1 MRVENKSLF
10 NKAGKPSAYKI
21 ENKAEESTVYIY
33 DEIGMWGIEAQVFVK
48 DFNAID
54 SKTIHLRVNSPGG
67 SVFDGTTIY
76 NVIKQHKSKVIA
88 HVDGLAASIASV
100 IVLAADEVQ
109 MADNAFYMIHEP
121 WSIMAGG
128 ADELRKEADLLDK
141 VRGTIAKTYM
151 DKSGKDEEE
160 IFALM
165 KEETW
170 MTAEE
175 ALENGFIDSIYSP
188 DEATAKKT
196 NILFDLT
203 VFNNVPEKLQDTKKE
218 ITAREIERIL
228 RDAGCSAKQAKG
240 ILAEGFEATDQRDV
254 ETVIETPVVKVE
266 TQRDVVDKPKPPK
279 NFVTDLLIRAEMVA
293 PSK

>member
-1 MRVENKSLF
+1 MRVESKSLF
-10 NKAGKPSAYKI
+10 NKVKKQSYKI
-21 ENKAEESTVYIY
+21 ENKVDESTVYIY
-33 DEIGMWGIEAQVFVK
+33 DEISMWGVDAQAFVK

-88 HVDGLAASIASV
+88 HIDGLAASISSV

-151 DKSGKDEEE
+151 DKTNKKEEE
-160 IFALM
+160 IFNLM
-165 KEETW
+165 REETW

-175 ALENGFIDSIYSP
+175 ALEHGFVDSIYSP
-188 DEATAKKT
+188 DDETAKKNT
-196 NILFDLT
+196 TLFDLT
-203 VFNNVPEKLQDTKKE
+203 VFNNVPDKLQEHKTE

-254 ETVIETPVVKVE
+254 ETVIETPEVKVE
-266 TQRDVVDKPKPPK
+266 VQRDVVAKPKPPK
-279 NFVTDLLIRAEMVA
+279 NFVSDLLIRAEIVA

>member
-175 ALENGFIDSIYSP
+175 ALENGFIDSIYSV
-188 DEATAKKT
+188 DAENKKD
-196 NILFDLT
+196 ILFDLT
-203 VFNNVPEKLQDTKKE
+203 VFNNVPDKLKKAKKE
-218 ITAREIERIL
+218 LTASDIEEALTNAGCPQGMAKSIIAKGFRSEQREVADTESQTQEIE
-228 RDAGCSAKQAKG
+228 
-240 ILAEGFEATDQRDV
+240 QREVAVKPDV
-254 ETVIETPVVKVE
+254 PI
-266 TQRDVVDKPKPPK
+266 K
-279 NFVTDLLIRAEMVA
+279 NFVSDLLIRAEMVA